1 MKVLPF
7 VSFPL
12 LKAHLFF
19 LLFLS
24 RDSMGREEGLEED
37 VLSVLVVRGWED
49 EAPQSSSPSQR

>member
-1 MKVLPF
+1 MTPHDEEHEGLFPF

-37 VLSVLVVRGWED
+37 VLSVLVVKRM
-49 EAPQSSSPSQR
+49 